1 MDTKNFSFFFAKD
14 NLTIDHFGQS
24 NEIILTH
31 TGNSIDLSVGCQ
43 ASFMSRFHEVAVAKK

>member
-31 TGNSIDLSVGCQ
+31 TGNSIDMSVGCQ